1 MAFQPLLLAFPPAAR
16 EHDVVRK
23 PLTLFGIMLVPVGL
37 AWFPD
42 SRCTEWAGVP
52 NGSEPEFPPGSPM
65 SSGFNQD
72 QLPWRKSMA
81 KADAAFHLIDFDLA
95 VKTAFWWRTV

>member
-1 MAFQPLLLAFPPAAR
+1 MAFQPLLLATPPAARSER

-23 PLTLFGIMLVPVGL
+23 PLTLFGIMLVPAGL

-42 SRCTEWAGVP
+42 SRCTKWQRAGV
-52 NGSEPEFPPGSPM
+52 SPGSLM
-65 SSGFNQD
+65 SSGLDQD

-81 KADAAFHLIDFDLA
+81 KADAAFQLIDFDLA
-95 VKTAFWWRTV
+95 VNTAFWWRTV

>member
-1 MAFQPLLLAFPPAAR
+1 MAFQPLLLAFPPSARSER

-42 SRCTEWAGVP
+42 SRAP
-52 NGSEPEFPPGSPM
+52 NGSEPEFPPA
-65 SSGFNQD
+65 
-72 QLPWRKSMA
+72 R
-81 KADAAFHLIDFDLA
+81 
-95 VKTAFWWRTV
+95 